1 MAKQSGGNTAQRVE
15 ALVRPT
21 VEGMGLRLWDVV
33 FEKEGPDWYLR
44 VLIDKT
50 DGTTMDTDT
59 CADVSHALD
68 PILDEADPI
77 EQSYYLEVGSPGLG
91 RKLTRP
97 EHYEAVKGQKVS
109 VRLFRANENGTKEF
123 SGILTGRDALEFIMA
138 GATCVQVGTANFL
151 DPKACTRITAEIAQW
166 MDAHGVKTLDEIR
179 GCAR

>member
-1 MAKQSGGNTAQRVE
+1 
-15 ALVRPT
+15 
-21 VEGMGLRLWDVV
+21 
-33 FEKEGPDWYLR
+33 
-44 VLIDKT
+44 
-50 DGTTMDTDT
+50 MDTDT

-123 SGILTGRDALEFIMA
+123 SGILTGREGSTI
-138 GATCVQVGTANFL
+138 TVETENGTVNFEASAASTVRL
-151 DPKACTRITAEIAQW
+151 CD
-166 MDAHGVKTLDEIR
+166 DEDLFD
-179 GCAR
+179 